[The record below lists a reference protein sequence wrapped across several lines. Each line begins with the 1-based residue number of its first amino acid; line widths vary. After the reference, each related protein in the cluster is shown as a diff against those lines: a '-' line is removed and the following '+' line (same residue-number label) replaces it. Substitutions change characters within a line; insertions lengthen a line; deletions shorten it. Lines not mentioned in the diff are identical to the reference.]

1 MSSALDASVNANR
14 AFESR
19 NSNAPVMIPSA
30 KKRVIGLLSAVKRMD
45 RIEIFPR
52 LKIAVTTA
60 QSAENGTQTA
70 VRKQHDKGANM
81 I

>member
-19 NSNAPVMIPSA
+19 NSNAPVMIPRA
-30 KKRVIGLLSAVKRMD
+30 KKRVSGLLSAVKRMD

-52 LKIAVTTA
+52 LKMAVA
-60 QSAENGTQTA
+60 ADQSAENCTQTA
-70 VRKQHDKGANM
+70 VKNNM
-81 I
+81 IKEQ

>member
-1 MSSALDASVNANR
+1 MPSALDASMNANR

-19 NSNAPVMIPSA
+19 NWSAPVMIPSA

-52 LKIAVTTA
+52 LKIAVTGA
-60 QSAENGTQTA
+60 EIDENGTQTA
-70 VRKQHDKGANM
+70 VKKQHDKGANM

>member
-19 NSNAPVMIPSA
+19 NWSAPVMIPSA

-52 LKIAVTTA
+52 LKIAVTGEEID
-60 QSAENGTQTA
+60 ENGT
-70 VRKQHDKGANM
+70 
-81 I
+81 